1 MAEMMK
7 AAVLYAKDDIRYE
20 DYPMPEIQNPGDV
33 KVRVR
38 AAGICGSDVPR
49 VLGDTAWFYPIVLG
63 HEFCGEVVEVGKDV
77 SSLQVGDYVS
87 CAALVPCYKC
97 EDCQKGNYGSCR
109 NYGFVGT
116 RQQGGF
122 SDYVVADEKNFVK
135 YDASVSYD
143 QALLFEPCTVGIHGV
158 RAAEYKGGGTVA
170 ILGCG
175 TVGIFTAQWAK
186 ILGGRK
192 VVVFDIE
199 QSRLDLALRMGAD
212 AVVNSKDE
220 DWKARGMELTGGYGF
235 DYVFE
240 TAGTGA
246 TMEMAF
252 QLTGTKGTLCMI
264 GYPGKPV
271 TFDPNVWH
279 QINMREFKVVG
290 SQMSYAPPFPGPD
303 WTLTSHYFST
313 GEMKYDPSMIFKKF
327 EMKDVVKAF
336 DLFRTP
342 GAVKGKVMLV
352 NDLPLD

>member
-7 AAVLYAKDDIRYE
+7 AAVLYAREDLRYE
-20 DYPMPEIQNPGDV
+20 DIPVPEVGPDEA

-63 HEFCGEVVEVGKDV
+63 HEFCGQVVEVGANVTD
-77 SSLQVGDYVS
+77 LQVGDYVS
-87 CAALVPCYKC
+87 CAALVPCYNC
-97 EDCQKGNYGSCR
+97 EDCQKGNYASCR

-122 SDYVVADEKNFVK
+122 ADFVVADHKNFVK
-135 YDASVSYD
+135 YDPSVSYEE
-143 QALLFEPCTVGIHGV
+143 ALLFEPCTVGLHGV
-158 RAAEYKGGGTVA
+158 RVADYKGGGTVA

-199 QSRLDLALRMGAD
+199 QSRLDLAKRLGAD
-212 AVVNSKDE
+212 EVVNSMTE
-220 DWKARGMELTGGYGF
+220 DWKARGMELTDGKGF

-246 TMEMAF
+246 TIEMGF
-252 QLTGTKGTLCMI
+252 LLTATHGTLGMI
-264 GYPGKPV
+264 GYPGKPF
-271 TFDPNVWH
+271 TMDNHVWH
-279 QINMREFKVVG
+279 QINQREFKVVG
-290 SQMSYAPPFPGPD
+290 SNMSYAPPFPGPD
-303 WTLTSHYFST
+303 WTMTSHYFST
-313 GEMKYDPSMIFKKF
+313 GQMKYDPSMIFKKY
-327 EMKDVVKAF
+327 EMKDIVEAF
-336 DLFRTP
+336 DQFRTP
-342 GAVKGKVMLV
+342 GTVKGKIMLV
-352 NDLPLD
+352 NDLPID